1 MFLNL
6 SDYKFK
12 AFRYSYESTHLNC
25 MVTKK
30 QKYII
35 DSEKNKKTELRE
47 RNYKRKSSSHKN
59 EKRKNYKNNLKTGIK
74 MTISAYLSIVI

>member
-6 SDYKFK
+6 SDYRFK

-35 DSEKNKKTELRE
+35 DSEKNKKNRTQGKKLQ
-47 RNYKRKSSSHKN
+47 KKI
-59 EKRKNYKNNLKTGIK
+59 IK
-74 MTISAYLSIVI
+74 PQK